1 MDRDLAER
9 IVGAVN
15 DLSLPFNALDALSSK
30 IPDAQEAREFRR
42 ALGEMMGQT
51 VALLRPALRRYP
63 DLDPD
68 RDS

>member
-9 IVGAVN
+9 IVSAVN
-15 DLSLPFNALDALSSK
+15 DLSSPFSALDALSSK
-30 IPDAQEAREFRR
+30 IPDAQEAREFRL